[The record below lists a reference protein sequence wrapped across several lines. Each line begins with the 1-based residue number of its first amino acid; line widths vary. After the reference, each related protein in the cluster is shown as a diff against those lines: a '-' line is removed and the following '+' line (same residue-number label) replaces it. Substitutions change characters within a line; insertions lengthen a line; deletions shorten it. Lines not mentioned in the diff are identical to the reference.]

1 MLEPEI
7 LSRELFELKDL
18 KGRIQQEKKSRK
30 VSRKKKQMSVK
41 NKRVI

>member
-18 KGRIQQEKKSRK
+18 KGRIQQEKKVEK
-30 VSRKKKQMSVK
+30 
-41 NKRVI
+41 